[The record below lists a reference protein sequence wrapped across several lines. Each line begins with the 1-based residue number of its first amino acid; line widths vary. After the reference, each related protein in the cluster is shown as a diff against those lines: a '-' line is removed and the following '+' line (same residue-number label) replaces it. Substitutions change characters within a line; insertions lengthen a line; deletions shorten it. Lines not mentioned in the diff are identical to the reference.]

1 MSRSWIYAA
10 LAGLTMGAGACAT
23 NHGSGAAQP
32 PERVTVTVKNTNW
45 MDMNV
50 FAVRGTTRSRV
61 GSVTGLT
68 TATLHVPTNLAPDG
82 ILQFMVDPIGSD
94 GAYVTERISVSPGQR
109 IELTIGTVL
118 RMSTYAVWSR

>member
-1 MSRSWIYAA
+1 MARPSIFAA
-10 LAGLTMGAGACAT
+10 LAGLMIGTGACAT
-23 NHGSGAAQP
+23 HHGSGAPA
-32 PERVTVTVKNTNW
+32 PERVAVTVKNTNW
-45 MDMNV
+45 MDMDV
-50 FAVRGTTRSRV
+50 FAVRGGTRARV

-68 TATLHVPTNLAPDG
+68 TATLHVPTSFAPDG

-94 GAYVTERISVSPGQR
+94 GAYVTEKISVSPGQR